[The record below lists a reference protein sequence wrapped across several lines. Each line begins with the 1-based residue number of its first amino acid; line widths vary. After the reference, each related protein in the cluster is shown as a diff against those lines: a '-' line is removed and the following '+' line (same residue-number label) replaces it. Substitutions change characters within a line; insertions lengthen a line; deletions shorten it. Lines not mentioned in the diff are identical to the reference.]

1 MHPEN
6 TKFLTRW
13 REKNFSNDR
22 PCCNAGP
29 SSKGLIWD
37 SHSTEAMPAWT
48 KQQMLLMVRSAPG
61 FGYYS
66 SCREKH
72 WPFLAVFT
80 FSEKKTK
87 SFSLNAYWLFF
98 FSTHTFSVYVCRQA
112 RSPCSQL
119 MVLLHSTFCCP
130 ADQGSPRT
138 PIWEMLPLSQEQGAL
153 HLVWLKPVS
162 SNWISPRW
170 LINYGSFPTAGNSYH
185 HLQSLS

>member
-1 MHPEN
+1 MQVPAQKDWYGTVIPLKLCQHE
-6 TKFLTRW
+6 
-13 REKNFSNDR
+13 
-22 PCCNAGP
+22 P
-29 SSKGLIWD
+29 SSRCCSWSDQPQDLVIIPLAGKNIDL
-37 SHSTEAMPAWT
+37 
-48 KQQMLLMVRSAPG
+48 
-61 FGYYS
+61 
-66 SCREKH
+66 
-72 WPFLAVFT
+72 FLQ
-80 FSEKKTK
+80 FSLSVKKKTK
-87 SFSLNAYWLFF
+87 SFRLKAYWLFF